1 MLLVMAVTHR
11 SGPRA
16 SQQAGKPAFWNLWY
30 PDQPVVQANTFNR
43 FEVALVNFSDNGTR
57 IEVSEHKSA
66 FNLDRPDGIS
76 HSWDVTVQVTAG
88 AADFIFNS
96 IQVD

>member
-1 MLLVMAVTHR
+1 MAVTHR

-16 SQQAGKPAFWNLWY
+16 TQQPGKPAFWNLWY
-30 PDQPVVQANTFNR
+30 NNQPVVQATTFNR

-57 IEVSEHKSA
+57 IEVTEHKSA

-76 HSWDVTVQVTAG
+76 HSWDLTLQVTNG
-88 AADFIFNS
+88 TADFIFNS